1 MSGCPLNAPVQD
13 LVLPLA
19 YCGHLGSI
27 IAVNCGLYGGVPNLD
42 PLPPSRINGEKW
54 TSWRSKLAS
63 SLEVLRLSGNNLSHM
78 DAIPPSTRKL
88 VVSSNK
94 QPLRLADGALTSA
107 LQHQV
112 FIDLRGTTLHED
124 THQEAQKLW
133 GNDVIQR
140 TATFQPR
147 HNNNLARSPV
157 FFFRKSFFFRRSF
170 KHSMEKHEKAKS
182 ETPSLKTLA
191 PKTIPAH

>member
-19 YCGHLGSI
+19 WCEHLGSI

-42 PLPPSRINGEKW
+42 PLPPSRINGVLY
-54 TSWRSKLAS
+54 TSKRSMLAS
-63 SLEVLRLSGNNLSHM
+63 SLEVLDLSGNNLSHM

-88 VVSSNK
+88 VVSSNT

-112 FIDLRGTTLHED
+112 SIDLRGTTLHED
-124 THQEAQKLW
+124 THQEAQELL
-133 GNDVIQR
+133 GNDIIQR
-140 TATFQPR
+140 TAVNNPR
-147 HNNNLARSPV
+147 AQCITNIN
-157 FFFRKSFFFRRSF
+157 KSQIIVVVLVS
-170 KHSMEKHEKAKS
+170 
-182 ETPSLKTLA
+182 TL
-191 PKTIPAH
+191 PYLN